1 MKAISHPF
9 TEVPAN
15 PAFLRLLECKHALML
30 QGPLGPFF
38 DRLARWLGE
47 CGVDVK
53 RVVFQRGDELD
64 CRALA
69 PICYRGSLAEW
80 ADYFTSLLDKLNTDV
95 IILFGQSRAYHA
107 QAIQLARARGVSVV
121 VLEEGYFRPGYVT
134 IELDGVNG
142 YSSTLERFRWNPA
155 SGTNGFELK
164 RPENSKM
171 QFQKMA
177 YFAARH
183 YLFMRLGRARFPR
196 YQHHKQDSITY
207 YVKYW
212 LRSWLRKI
220 ENYHIDHWVARKLDA
235 RGYFLVP
242 MQHDGD
248 AQITHHSPYSQN
260 TEFIIEVMRSF
271 ARHAPED
278 AHLVFRQHPFSR
290 GGAGHA
296 PLIRSLARELLISDR
311 VVHLVEGHTPTLVQH
326 ARGVVVI
333 NSTVGLQ
340 SLVHRRP
347 LMVLGDALYKQPGLS
362 FTGSL
367 DEFWRGPSPLNES
380 VVSEFLTQ
388 IRELTQLPCNVYG
401 LAGEPLHWR
410 MY

>member
-1 MKAISHPF
+1 
-9 TEVPAN
+9 
-15 PAFLRLLECKHALML
+15 ML

-38 DRLARWLGE
+38 DRLAIWLAE
-47 CGVDVK
+47 HGVGVE
-53 RVVFQRGDELD
+53 RVVFQYGDQLD
-64 CRALA
+64 CRSLK
-69 PICYRGSLAEW
+69 PISYRGTLAEW
-80 ADYFTSLLDKLNTDV
+80 DAYFTSLVHRLQVDV
-95 IILFGQSRAYHA
+95 VLLFGQSRAYHA
-107 QAIQLARARGVSVV
+107 RAIQIARSLGISVV

-142 YSSTLERFRWNPA
+142 YSSTLDKFKWNPT
-155 SGTNGFELK
+155 STSTVYELK
-164 RPENSKM
+164 RPERTRF

-177 YFAARH
+177 YYAAKH
-183 YLFMRLGRARFPR
+183 YLAMRLGRAGYSG
-196 YQHHKQDSITY
+196 YQHHKQDSIAY
-207 YVKYW
+207 YFKYW
-212 LRSWLRKI
+212 LRSWLRKVKY
-220 ENYHIDHWVARKLDA
+220 YHRDHWMARKLDSCSF
-235 RGYFLVP
+235 FLVP
-242 MQHDGD
+242 LQHDGD

-260 TEFIIEVMRSF
+260 TEFIIEVLRSF
-271 ARHAPED
+271 AHHAPD
-278 AHLVFRQHPFSR
+278 SARLVFRQHPFSR

-296 PLIRSLARELLISDR
+296 ALIRSLAKELHISDR

-326 ARGVVVI
+326 AQGVVVI

-347 LMVLGDALYKQPGLS
+347 LMVLGDALYKQAGLS

-367 DEFWRGPSPLNES
+367 DEFWCGAAPLNER

-401 LAGEPLHWR
+401 LADEPFHWR